1 MRVLNRDTGAVIPD
15 VTHKSSVLEKA
26 MGLRFR
32 KTGRAFFTFDRPT
45 RAAIDMALV
54 RGPLDIAFLDD
65 DMEIMEIHG
74 AFPLTHHPATW
85 KLYRPD
91 EPYRYVL
98 EVEKELL
105 QEMEF
110 EEGHRL
116 KVIDPQ

>member
-1 MRVLNRDTGAVIPD
+1 MRVLNRDTGSVIPE
-15 VTHKSSVLEKA
+15 VEHKSSPLQKF

-32 KTGRAFFTFDRPT
+32 KAGRAFFSFNRPT

-54 RGPLDIAFLDD
+54 RGPLDIAFINE

-85 KLYRPD
+85 RLYRP
-91 EPYRYVL
+91 ENPYRYVL

-105 QEMEF
+105 QEREF
-110 EEGHRL
+110 KEGHQV
-116 KVIDPQ
+116 KIVE